1 MRFDSTR
8 KNEKKNDNKKTKKK
22 PGPNGN
28 RADGGED
35 DENVGEETLTN
46 LRGRAPVVE
55 GRLIHMDV
63 GRRKRRDIR
72 GKK

>member
-1 MRFDSTR
+1 MIAL
-8 KNEKKNDNKKTKKK
+8 EKTKKTTTTKKQKKK

-46 LRGRAPVVE
+46 LRGRAPVFE